1 MNDYIQVMTTTAT
14 REDAEKIAQALL
26 AARQAAC
33 VQVLGPI
40 SSSYR
45 WQGKIET
52 SQEWLCLAKSR
63 RGMYDLVEATICR
76 LHPYEVP
83 EILAIPIVAGSAS
96 YLAWL
101 DGELGSP

>member
-1 MNDYIQVMTTTAT
+1 MNDYIQVMTTTAA

-26 AARQAAC
+26 DARQAAC
-33 VQVLGPI
+33 VQILGPI

-45 WQGKIET
+45 WQGKVET

-63 RGMYDLVEATICR
+63 RGMYELIEATIRR
-76 LHPYEVP
+76 LHPYEMP
-83 EILAIPIVAGSAS
+83 EILAIPIVAGSAG